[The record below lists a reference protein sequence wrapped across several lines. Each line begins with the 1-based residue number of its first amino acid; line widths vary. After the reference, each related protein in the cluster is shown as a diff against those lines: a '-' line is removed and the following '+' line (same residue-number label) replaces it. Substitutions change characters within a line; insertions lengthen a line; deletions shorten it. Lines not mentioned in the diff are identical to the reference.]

1 VALNDTKNTLFRDHP
16 GAVGSWRCLALVR
29 WHFVNAL
36 VLRSAGA
43 KRSKNMWHAPDTI
56 LVGHENVVVLP
67 SESIRFVQIFDMA
80 INPRGLAGSVIPQ
93 ESEIAR
99 ALLSDQNVAVGQD
112 E

>member
-1 VALNDTKNTLFRDHP
+1 MPCARR
-16 GAVGSWRCLALVR
+16 G
-29 WHFVNAL
+29 HFVNAL
-36 VLRSAGA
+36 VLLSAGA
-43 KRSKNMWHAPDTI
+43 KHSKNMWHAPDTI

-67 SESIRFVQIFDMA
+67 SESIRSVQIFDMA

>member
-1 VALNDTKNTLFRDHP
+1 
-16 GAVGSWRCLALVR
+16 

-67 SESIRFVQIFDMA
+67 SESIT
-80 INPRGLAGSVIPQ
+80 GSVIPL

-99 ALLSDQNVAVGQD
+99 ALLSDQKVAVGQG
-112 E
+112 EHLGSRATQVHNRVVVYRL